1 MKRFL
6 GYLGIAVLGIVL
18 LVGLY
23 LLHQRLSQREG
34 TEVPAVLEGAET
46 RSFAI
51 QSVSQPTNVPIG
63 TVVGGVT
70 NRYDIAETGYA
81 SNLIARSVSA
91 AVDSLADVTNTA
103 IKSKAMIEDAIAM
116 SFPPAASG
124 VRLHV
129 YGQEDYDLAE
139 TSFVTNFAKA
149 SVVGAVTNLVNAIN
163 TARAKRTSLVDQY
176 IMSKRELIADY
187 TWLQEIEILPGHTHM
202 ETQIPLGIELPI
214 VSSNALLWSG
224 CDYSR
229 PNVWTNTAVS
239 PAVVVTNY
247 PKVPWR
253 MYFRVTNDVS
263 SVEVPFTA
271 YGRYVMTNDPAFYSR
286 PNLFF
291 YPKEAGIYCVVTED
305 MGGGDPYSG
314 FPDLQHIGASVTVT
328 KAAYDEFTVL
338 DHSDPNI
345 PMPSESAGEGRHW
358 EKTVSY
364 ANGRNSPYYMWV
376 SVEDAD

>member
-1 MKRFL
+1 MSQRSIKL
-6 GYLGIAVLGIVL
+6 LL
-18 LVGLY
+18 LVLMFAVVAGVAFLFG
-23 LLHQRLSQREG
+23 RLSRRGSEA
-34 TEVPAVLEGAET
+34 VADAPAASPVRAMPA
-46 RSFAI
+46 RSAND
-51 QSVSQPTNVPIG
+51 PTNVPIG
-63 TVVGGVT
+63 VVVGDYT
-70 NRYDIAETGYA
+70 DRYDVAETGYA
-81 SNLIARSVSA
+81 SNLVVRAVEA
-91 AVDSLADVTNTA
+91 AVGSLADATNAA
-103 IKSKAMIEDAIAM
+103 IRSKAMIDEAIAM
-116 SFPPAASG
+116 TFPPAASG

-163 TARAKRTSLVDQY
+163 SARARRSSLIDQY
-176 IMSKRELIADY
+176 IMSRRDLIADY

-202 ETQIPLGIELPI
+202 ETQIPLGIEIPI

-224 CDYSR
+224 YDYSR

-247 PKVPWR
+247 PTVPWR

-263 SVEVPFTA
+263 DVEVPFSVA
-271 YGRYVMTNDPAFYSR
+271 GRYVVTNDPAFYSR

-291 YPKEAGIYCVVTED
+291 YPKEAGIYRVVAVD
-305 MGGGDPYSG
+305 VGGGGPYAG
-314 FPDLQHIGASVTVT
+314 YDGLQDIGAIVTVT
-328 KAAYDEFTVL
+328 KAEYDEFTGL
-338 DHSDPNI
+338 DHSAPNI

-358 EKTVSY
+358 ERTVSY

-376 SVEDAD
+376 SVADD